1 MENLFVSLEKE
12 VFRGN
17 VLDISYEND
26 GIIYNTNKYYDN
38 FIDVDYIESALV
50 NENQLK
56 EHYDSCIL
64 FFSLN
69 KIKSYKERERLFN
82 KIFKLIR
89 KNGYIYIWDLDKKP
103 LQVSNINIKVSLPDK
118 TLRNLKVN
126 LYNVLIDNTQEK
138 VINILKADF
147 DIIETITSDGAFKII
162 GRKKG
167 C

>member
-1 MENLFVSLEKE
+1 MVNLFVNLEKE

-17 VLDISYEND
+17 VLDITYENE

-38 FIDVDYIESALV
+38 SIDVDYLESTLSK
-50 NENQLK
+50 ESQLG

-69 KIKSYKERERLFN
+69 KIKSNKEKESLFN
-82 KIFKLIR
+82 KIYKLMR
-89 KNGYIYIWDLDKKP
+89 KNGYIYIWDIEKRP
-103 LQVSNINIKVSLPDK
+103 LQVSNINIKVLLPDK

-126 LYNVLIDNTQEK
+126 LYNVLSDNTPEK
-138 VINILKADF
+138 ITNNLKGNF
-147 DIIETITSDGAFKII
+147 DIIETITSDGIFKIV